1 MTIRPDSYASVGEV
15 TAFTRHLLGG
25 ESAFNSTTTP
35 TLTDV
40 EKMIDRA
47 SGVLNVAVT
56 KAGLQSPITNSTAK
70 LACDDWVTARATEY
84 VELTQPGAGHNESEG
99 SRYYGFRN
107 LHKSAS
113 AFVGEQRLGW
123 VYLGV
128 PEARKMSDGLAFT
141 GMDAPARRADP
152 GDTSLEQPRFT
163 RQQFDNGEGEA

>member
-1 MTIRPDSYASVGEV
+1 MTLRPDSYSSVGEV
-15 TAFTRHLLGG
+15 TAFTRHLLVG

-56 KAGLQSPITNSTAK
+56 KAGFSAPITNSTAK

-113 AFVGEQRLGW
+113 AFVGEMRLGW
-123 VYLGV
+123 IYLGV
-128 PEARKMSDGLAFT
+128 PEARKVSDGLAFT
-141 GMDAPARRADP
+141 GLDAPTRRADP
-152 GDTSLEQPRFT
+152 GDTGLEQPRFT